1 MLSSCRRRP
10 RAKGEEREARLV
22 EQLKELR
29 ERRAFPE
36 QIHAT
41 PVALCTTRSPKGR
54 EGNSVSDRELQS
66 EVLGATNEASG
77 VHSVTAVAVCETLG
91 VHGGVSAGAVEP
103 MATPALVAQHLLPL
117 SCWHCSL

>member
-1 MLSSCRRRP
+1 M
-10 RAKGEEREARLV
+10 

-29 ERRAFPE
+29 ERRAFTE

-41 PVALCTTRSPKGR
+41 PVALFTTRSPRGR
-54 EGNSVSDRELQS
+54 EGDSVSERGLQS
-66 EVLGATNEASG
+66 EVLGASSEVSG
-77 VHSVTAVAVCETLG
+77 VHSVTAGAVCETLG
-91 VHGGVSAGAVEP
+91 VHGGVSAGAIEP